1 MSLGLAIVTVL
12 VAFYAMSA
20 VVEGPFMAS
29 LDRIAERMGLSSSV
43 AGATLLAFGTSA
55 PELSTALVA
64 LFAEGAHASTGVGS
78 IVGSAIFQI
87 LVVVGFAA
95 VVRASTL
102 DWRPVIRDALFY
114 ALSIVLLIAF
124 VHDDRL
130 TLVEAAI
137 LVGSYGLYLGVMW
150 IWTRRVDEPEP
161 EPELEPEPEV
171 DPEAPEPGPFARL
184 RRALTW
190 PIDRLL
196 ALVPDPA
203 SQARWTLPVFA
214 LSLGLIG
221 FSCYWLVF
229 AAEAIAQALAVPPA
243 IIALTILAG
252 GSSIPELV
260 SSATVARQ
268 GRADMAVANAVGS
281 NIFDILVSLG
291 LPVLLYCLLHGDL
304 VGLGGATITSSLVLL
319 GATLAMVVGLL
330 AAQRFRASRAFGALL
345 ISAYAAYVVAAYL
358 GWIT

>member
-150 IWTRRVDEPEP
+150 IWTRRVDEPAPEP
-161 EPELEPEPEV
+161 EPVPEAEPEPS
-171 DPEAPEPGPFARL
+171 PGPFARL
-184 RRALTW
+184 RRALAW

-203 SQARWTLPVFA
+203 SQPRWTLPVFA